1 MPNLVVNI
9 HLEVLNSFLHGY
21 DACGIIK
28 IHRRKVMATEEYK
41 KRKQEYISE
50 YQRKF
55 YSTIS
60 FKLRTVEDK
69 EILDY
74 LNSIQNKSDYIKQLI
89 IKDMHGR

>member
-1 MPNLVVNI
+1 
-9 HLEVLNSFLHGY
+9 
-21 DACGIIK
+21 
-28 IHRRKVMATEEYK
+28 MASAEYK
-41 KRKQEYISE
+41 KRKQEYIGE

-74 LNSIQNKSDYIKQLI
+74 LKGVHNKSEYIKQLI